1 MQSVSFR
8 LTSIWTS
15 ADNMLQV
22 HRVKPQF
29 AESRT
34 HKMQSDPLTA
44 SDQRAGA
51 GKIIC
56 LPLHSVYKFNKIH
69 NKYSSPRSRVSSAY
83 FHRNCRGQQLK
94 LQIHSLKKKKN
105 GFPFSLL
112 FFFHFVFFFSSS
124 RNLGW
129 FYEKGTFPVA
139 PSFTVH

>member
-22 HRVKPQF
+22 HREEPQF

-34 HKMQSDPLTA
+34 HKMQSDPQTA

-94 LQIHSLKKKKN
+94 LQIHSLKKKKR
-105 GFPFSLL
+105 FPFS
-112 FFFHFVFFFSSS
+112 FFFFCLFHFVFFFFFQEPGMV
-124 RNLGW
+124 L
-129 FYEKGTFPVA
+129 
-139 PSFTVH
+139 